1 VSETTQDLSPFF
13 APSPAPPLPLFARPR
28 RSRWREYGRPALL
41 FLVTAACI
49 WVHGAIISDDLV
61 LWRVASWQRGLI
73 LVASICSIMLAHEM
87 GHYLA
92 CRYYRVDASLPHFL
106 PAPPIFA
113 GLHAA
118 PWLIS
123 LFGTFGA
130 FIRIRGPIPHRRALF
145 DIGVAGPLAGFAI
158 VLIVLAVGIATA
170 TQVPVAPLGGGEGGL
185 AFNDPPLFRLTDTLA
200 GVLLPAPASGMV
212 WAMNPAVGLAAWFGV
227 FLTALNLMPVG
238 QLDGGHA
245 VYALLPRY
253 AHRVSRVGMWLSL
266 VLLYFSPTWLVW
278 AVLMRLVGRPH
289 PPTLD
294 DSAPIGRA
302 RTVVGLVTLAVFLL
316 CFMPIPI
323 QVTWGELYDATR
335 AMLSRGSLT

>member
-1 VSETTQDLSPFF
+1 VSETQDLSPFF
-13 APSPAPPLPLFARPR
+13 APSPSPLPLFAPRPAA
-28 RSRWREYGRPALL
+28 SRWREYGRPALL
-41 FLVTAACI
+41 FVVTAVCV
-49 WVHGAIISDDLV
+49 WVHGAITADDLV
-61 LWRVASWQRGLI
+61 LWRVASWQRGLV

-123 LFGTFGA
+123 VFGTFGA

-145 DIGVAGPLAGFAI
+145 DIGVAGPLAGFTV
-158 VLIVLAVGIATA
+158 VLIVLVIGIATA
-170 TQVPVAPLGGGEGGL
+170 TQVPVLPPEAGGL
-185 AFNDPPLFRLTDTLA
+185 TFNNPPVFQLA
-200 GVLLPAPASGMV
+200 GVLAGHLLPASAPGME
-212 WAMNPAVGLAAWFGV
+212 WAINPAVELAAWFGV

-253 AHRVSRVGMWLSL
+253 AHRVSRVGMWVSL

-278 AVLMRLVGRPH
+278 AVLLRIVGRPH
-289 PPTLD
+289 PPTMD
-294 DSAPIGRA
+294 DAAPMGRA
-302 RTVVGLVTLAVFLL
+302 RTLVGLATLAVFLL

-323 QVTWGELYDATR
+323 QITWSEILPS
-335 AMLSRGSLT
+335 LSSWLPRSLT